1 MNRAVAKHLRAA
13 DPILAPHVSLISSM
27 TLVVSE
33 DPFVDLVHSIIDQQ
47 LSEKAGRTIFERFL
61 ALFPKG
67 MVTPDAVLALEDQTI
82 RDVGV
87 SWSKVSYIKAIAQA
101 VRSKSVDF
109 ASIATLGDE
118 DVIASLTTIKGV
130 GRWTAEMFLMFSL
143 GREDI
148 FSYGDLGLRRAIQR
162 LYGFRKEPTRR
173 QMEKIVRRWSPYR
186 TYAAR
191 ILWRTLD
198 QPNG

>member
-1 MNRAVAKHLRAA
+1 
-13 DPILAPHVSLISSM
+13 M